1 MNAQTGV
8 QTTDPKSTF
17 DVNGKPTDINAIDG
31 IQAPRL
37 TRAELTAKGD
47 ALYGADQKGV
57 LIYITDAS
65 GGDAL
70 GQRVSITTVG
80 YYYFDGTQWVKMG
93 TVSSSSGSV
102 PAGTIVAYAGTTAPE
117 GWFLCDGS
125 EVSRTAY
132 ADLFAAVQIAYGGG
146 DGINTFNLPN
156 ANGVFLR
163 GAGTQNIGGVTYTA
177 ATQGTPQG
185 YATGY
190 PTTNGFTANAAG
202 AGQHSH
208 HYYTPSFSQANV
220 GGGGMAVSIWNGGY
234 WPAVSEG
241 VYGGDTPPHT
251 HSISGGDSETR
262 PGNIVVTYII
272 KY

>member
-1 MNAQTGV
+1 MNAQTGL
-8 QTTDPKSTF
+8 QTTDPKSTL

-37 TRAELTAKGD
+37 TRAELTAKGN

-70 GQRVSITTVG
+70 GQRVNITTVG
-80 YYYFDGTQWVKMG
+80 YYYFDGTQWVKVG

-102 PAGTIVAYAGTTAPE
+102 PAGTIVAYAGTTAPA

-125 EVSRTAY
+125 EVSRTTY
-132 ADLFAAVQIAYGGG
+132 ADLFAAVQIAYGVG

-163 GAGTQNIGGVTYTA
+163 GSGTQDIGGVTYTA
-177 ATQGTPQG
+177 ATQGTTQG
-185 YATGY
+185 DATKLPSTPFTTNTTGDHYHSWTGY
-190 PTTNGFTANAAG
+190 VGWNNIVAGQGPYGGFSNSWGGSTTSTNGA
-202 AGQHSH
+202 HSH
-208 HYYTPSFSQANV
+208 SV
-220 GGGGMAVSIWNGGY
+220 DG
-234 WPAVSEG
+234 
-241 VYGGDTPPHT
+241 
-251 HSISGGDSETR
+251 GGDSETR
-262 PGNIVVTYII
+262 PANIVVTYII